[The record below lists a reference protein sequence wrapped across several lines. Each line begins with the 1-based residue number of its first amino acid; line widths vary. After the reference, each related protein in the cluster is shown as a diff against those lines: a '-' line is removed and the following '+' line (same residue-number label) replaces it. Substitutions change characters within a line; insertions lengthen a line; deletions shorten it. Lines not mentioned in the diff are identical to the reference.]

1 MTTIGIEMPSFKNIT
16 STYCGKTGCAC
27 GCGGTYARP
36 SHVDAPSWATVSDRT
51 VKIRLNK
58 ILKALKEDP
67 AAVLVEPGLDGETI
81 WEYEYGNENECGDRR
96 VIRIYA
102 TRD

>member
-1 MTTIGIEMPSFKNIT
+1 MTTIGIQMLSFRNIT
-16 STYCGKTGCAC
+16 TTYCGKTGCAC
-27 GCGGTYARP
+27 GCKGSYAAP
-36 SHVDAPSWATVSDRT
+36 SHADANGWTDKSDRT

-58 ILKALKEDP
+58 ILKALKSDP
-67 AAVLVEPGLDGETI
+67 EAVSVDTGLGDEMI
-81 WEYEYGNENECGDRR
+81 WSYEYGNENEYGDRR

>member
-1 MTTIGIEMPSFKNIT
+1 MTTIGIQVLSFKNVT

-36 SHVDAPSWATVSDRT
+36 SHVDAPTYATVSDRT

-58 ILKALKEDP
+58 ILKALKNEP
-67 AAVLVEPGLDGETI
+67 EAVHVEPFGDTDI
-81 WEYEYGNENECGDRR
+81 WEYEYGNENEYGDRR

>member
-1 MTTIGIEMPSFKNIT
+1 MTTIGLQMLSFKNVT

-36 SHVDAPSWATVSDRT
+36 SHVDAPTYATVSDRT

-58 ILKALKEDP
+58 ILKALKNEP
-67 AAVLVEPGLDGETI
+67 EAVHVEPFGDSAI
-81 WEYEYGNENECGDRR
+81 WEYEYGNENEYGERR

-102 TRD
+102 ARD

>member
-1 MTTIGIEMPSFKNIT
+1 MTTIGIDMPSFKNIT

-36 SHVDAPSWATVSDRT
+36 SHADAPSWANVSDRT

-58 ILKALKEDP
+58 ILKALKTEP
-67 AAVLVEPGLDGETI
+67 EAVLVEPYGDTFI
-81 WEYEYGNENECGDRR
+81 WEYEYGNEDEYGDRR

>member
-1 MTTIGIEMPSFKNIT
+1 MTTIGIQMLSFRNIT
-16 STYCGKTGCAC
+16 KTYCGKTGCAC
-27 GCGGTYARP
+27 GCKGSYAAP
-36 SHVDAPSWATVSDRT
+36 LHADANDWTPKSDRT

-58 ILKALKEDP
+58 ILKALKNEP
-67 AAVLVEPGLDGETI
+67 EAVRVEAGWDGEMI
-81 WEYEYGNENECGDRR
+81 WEYEYGNENEYGDRR

>member
-1 MTTIGIEMPSFKNIT
+1 MIITDIDMPCFKNIT

-36 SHVDAPSWATVSDRT
+36 SHVDAPLWATVSDRT

-67 AAVLVEPGLDGETI
+67 ASVLVEPGLGGETI
-81 WEYEYGNENECGDRR
+81 WEYEYGNEDEYGDRR

>member
-1 MTTIGIEMPSFKNIT
+1 MTTIGVQMLSFKNVT

-36 SHVDAPSWATVSDRT
+36 SHVDAPDYATVSDRT

-58 ILKALKEDP
+58 ILKALKNEP
-67 AAVLVEPGLDGETI
+67 ESVLVEPFGDSAI
-81 WEYEYGNENECGDRR
+81 WEYEYGSENENGERR